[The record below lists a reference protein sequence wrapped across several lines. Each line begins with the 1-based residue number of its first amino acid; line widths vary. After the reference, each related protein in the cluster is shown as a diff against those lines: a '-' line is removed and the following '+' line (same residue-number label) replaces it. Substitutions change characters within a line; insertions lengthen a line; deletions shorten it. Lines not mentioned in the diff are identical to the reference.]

1 MFSDTTVNVL
11 DEVRLLSKTT
21 TAVEEARLASLRSE
35 FRNLQETLSA
45 QAQKI
50 GTMIRLVDYG
60 ESCMISSSSSL
71 NMVSKPPTDRKHQ
84 EALLWLLPVE
94 RRKLLSNFQ
103 ATQYSKSEFSTGTWF
118 LDGTNYR
125 DWQVKASSCLWL
137 QGPGKL

>member
-21 TAVEEARLASLRSE
+21 TAVEEARSASLRSE

-50 GTMIRLVDYG
+50 GTMIRLVDRG
-60 ESCMISSSSSL
+60 ESCMFSSSPSS
-71 NMVSKPPTDRKHQ
+71 NMVSKLLTDRMHQ

-94 RRKLLSNFQ
+94 R
-103 ATQYSKSEFSTGTWF
+103 
-118 LDGTNYR
+118 
-125 DWQVKASSCLWL
+125 
-137 QGPGKL
+137 